1 MVNGEVQ
8 RVEAIMES
16 LLLLIF
22 AIGDLPLTAFKQ
34 TA

>member
-1 MVNGEVQ
+1 MVKGEVQ
-8 RVEAIMES
+8 RVDATMES
-16 LLLLIF
+16 LLLLFF